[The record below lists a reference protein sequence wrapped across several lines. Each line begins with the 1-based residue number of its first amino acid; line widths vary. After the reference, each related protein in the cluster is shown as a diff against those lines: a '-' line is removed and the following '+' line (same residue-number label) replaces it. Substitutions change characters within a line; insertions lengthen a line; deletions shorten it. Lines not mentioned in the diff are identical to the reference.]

1 MFIYNMPIYQLYLSR
16 IIKFLRT
23 PKRGRSINRLKKY
36 NNSIDEDPMLYQP
49 IIVNPMNMNNYQ

>member
-1 MFIYNMPIYQLYLSR
+1 MPIYQLYLSR